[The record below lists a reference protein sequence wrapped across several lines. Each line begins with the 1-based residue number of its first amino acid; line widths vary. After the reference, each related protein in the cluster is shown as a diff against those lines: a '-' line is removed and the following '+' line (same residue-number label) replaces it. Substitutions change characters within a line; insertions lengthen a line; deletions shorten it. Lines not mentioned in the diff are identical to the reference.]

1 MPSAVSFRYANA
13 LADIVAAPVSGKPAH
28 DPQSIA
34 GQLERFQSVFSQN
47 HELRIVFSTPAVS
60 GEKKKKILGQI
71 APSIELCP
79 VAVNFLSVVIDH
91 DRMALLGE
99 IIEAFHA
106 ILNERLGVAV
116 AEISSARPL
125 EEAEKAALS
134 GALNAKTGKQVRMN
148 FSLDPKL
155 IGGVVARI
163 GSTIYDGSVR
173 GSLDRLRAELKN
185 D

>member
-13 LADIVAAPVSGKPAH
+13 LADIVAAPVAGKLVH
-28 DPQSIA
+28 DPQAITA
-34 GQLERFQSVFSQN
+34 QVERFHSVYRENS
-47 HELRIVFSTPAVS
+47 ELRIVFSTPAVS
-60 GEKKKKILGQI
+60 AQKKKKILGQI
-71 APSIELCP
+71 APSLELSA

-99 IIEAFHA
+99 FIEAFQA

-116 AEISSARPL
+116 AEISTARPL
-125 EEAEKAALS
+125 EEAEKTALS
-134 GALNAKTGKQVRMN
+134 GALNAKTGKHVRMN

-173 GSLDRLRAELKN
+173 GSLDRLRAELKSN
-185 D
+185 